1 MALGE
6 NLVGGDDLTIEVSLF
21 IDDLTA
27 EIDEL
32 MSSQSSR
39 ATKTIN
45 VDFASTMTHTD
56 ARAALHVILYIETSD
71 IYIYIYYMGNW
82 SDPQAFCMAYYIEKH
97 GNRPDRPSRGPA
109 LWFQRLFCV
118 IF

>member
-71 IYIYIYYMGNW
+71 IYIYIIW
-82 SDPQAFCMAYYIEKH
+82 AT
-97 GNRPDRPSRGPA
+97 GPIPKRFA
-109 LWFQRLFCV
+109 WHTT
-118 IF
+118 